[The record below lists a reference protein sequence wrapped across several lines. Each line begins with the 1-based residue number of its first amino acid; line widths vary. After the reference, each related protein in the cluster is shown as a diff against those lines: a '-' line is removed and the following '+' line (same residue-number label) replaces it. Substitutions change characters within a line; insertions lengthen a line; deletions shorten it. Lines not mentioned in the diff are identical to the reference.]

1 MARRKPPT
9 FLQEFCITKHGAL
22 AAVEKR
28 SGKVIGYLL
37 FHPLEQDIYEMGWI
51 FHRNYWRQG
60 YASEACQ
67 RLIQWGFSDRM
78 AHKILAETI
87 DAVKSVGLMKKLGM
101 QRRGRPAKPDQKPS
115 GRVDRPVPLWAS
127 GRTGRS
133 RRTTLVQTAQP
144 FKDKRLTMCC
154 HRTSGPLPQQKE
166 RSRAHTKGRM
176 FLLAGLHIRSMGT
189 LYDFLPFSANL

>member
-1 MARRKPPT
+1 MPLETHRLILRHFLPSDAPDLQEILGDSQTMTYLEAPYGPEKTAR

-28 SGKVIGYLL
+28 SSKVIGYLL

-87 DAVKSVGLMKKLGM
+87 DPVKSVGLMKKLGM
-101 QRRGRPAKPDQKPS
+101 QQEGVQRSQTKTARANGQTCTFTDC
-115 GRVDRPVPLWAS
+115 S
-127 GRTGRS
+127 GRTGQS

-154 HRTSGPLPQQKE
+154 HRTSGPLP
-166 RSRAHTKGRM
+166 
-176 FLLAGLHIRSMGT
+176 
-189 LYDFLPFSANL
+189 